1 MVNELL
7 SKHGPSGRVDT
18 NQQVQSE
25 CSSNTP
31 NDIIHNPKNP
41 DSSLEWDVLASN
53 PILRIGMYLH
63 SKGNISAELDRRKP
77 QNVSIQIIRLSTV
90 TLDFHRDSKSTSPL
104 MLIVTMPGSC
114 WLQPFSKDDSRCFK
128 EIRRK

>member
-7 SKHGPSGRVDT
+7 SKQGPSGWVDT

-25 CSSNTP
+25 RSYTP
-31 NDIIHNPKNP
+31 NDIIHSPKNP
-41 DSSLEWDVLASN
+41 DPSLEWDVLASN
-53 PILRIGMYLH
+53 PILRLGMYLH

-77 QNVSIQIIRLSTV
+77 QNVSIQIIRLSNV
-90 TLDFHRDSKSTSPL
+90 TLDFHKDSKSTSPL

-114 WLQPFSKDDSRCFK
+114 WLQPFSKDCLRCFK
-128 EIRRK
+128 GNS